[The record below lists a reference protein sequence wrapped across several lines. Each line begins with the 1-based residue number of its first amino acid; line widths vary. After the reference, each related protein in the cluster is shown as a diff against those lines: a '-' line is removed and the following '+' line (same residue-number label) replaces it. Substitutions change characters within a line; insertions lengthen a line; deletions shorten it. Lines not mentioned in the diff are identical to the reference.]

1 MLKYLS
7 MARNLISKSRAQDGL
22 SVSVPALI
30 VIAAL
35 VIGFLSPAYA
45 DAHHVWQKVEITLN
59 AGKSYDNPYTDVEVW
74 VDLRGPGF
82 NKRCYGF
89 WDGGSTFRVRML
101 GTAPGTWTWRSGSNQ
116 RDSGLNDKIG
126 TFIATAWSEA
136 DKKENRVRKRSC
148 FSIRRWD
155 ALFPS
160 G

>member
-1 MLKYLS
+1 M
-7 MARNLISKSRAQDGL
+7 
-22 SVSVPALI
+22 SVPTLL

-35 VIGFLSPAYA
+35 VLGFLSTAYA
-45 DAHHVWQKVEITLN
+45 DAHHVWQKVEIALN
-59 AGKSYDNPYTDVEVW
+59 SSKSYDNPYTDVEVW

-89 WDGGSTFRVRML
+89 WDGGSTFRVRVL

-116 RDSGLNDKIG
+116 RDSGLNDKTG
-126 TFIATAWSEA
+126 TFIATAWSEG
-136 DKKENRVRKRSC
+136 VRKRSC